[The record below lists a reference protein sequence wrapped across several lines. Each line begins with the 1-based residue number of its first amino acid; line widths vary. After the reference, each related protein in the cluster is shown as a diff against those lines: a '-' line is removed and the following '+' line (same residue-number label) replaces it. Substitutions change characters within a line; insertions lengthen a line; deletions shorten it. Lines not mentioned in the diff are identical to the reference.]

1 MPPNGISPVDRITT
15 DIAYR
20 STQPVE
26 REETAGYSSVLSAVG
41 NKPVNPPDARVQA
54 IQKQDVKMRFV
65 IDPQSQQVTVLIF
78 DKASQKV
85 LRTIPADEMSK
96 MQEGELV
103 NLIS

>member
-26 REETAGYSSVLSAVG
+26 REETSGNYSVLSAAA
-41 NKPVNPPDARVQA
+41 NKPVNPPEARVQA
-54 IQKQDVKMRFV
+54 IQKQDVRMRFL
-65 IDPQSQQVTVLIF
+65 IDPTSKQVTVLIF

-85 LRTIPADEMSK
+85 LRTIPADELSK
-96 MQEGELV
+96 MQEGDLV